1 MNDDD
6 VLALL
11 RRYRR
16 SYTASGNGGRQ
27 VHASWRDM
35 MTAQGRAVAPE
46 RMDWDTLDDR
56 DKRLD
61 HEIAALLIDDY
72 LGWVFD
78 RMAHDHEP

>member
-1 MNDDD
+1 
-6 VLALL
+6 
-11 RRYRR
+11 
-16 SYTASGNGGRQ
+16 
-27 VHASWRDM
+27 M